1 MHPYEQ
7 QYFNTLI
14 SIATERFTERAIYH
28 NDGAEQALRLLKE
41 NPYGESI
48 WLDRFVQSFFEE
60 FLLDNIAGH
69 CIVLQALA
77 NLPYEVISTHES
89 ENGTIKIE
97 VQLERMAKQ
106 AFETLLLRKAEEAIE
121 QNILFGR

>member
-28 NDGAEQALRLLKE
+28 NNGAEQALHLLKE

-60 FLLDNIAGH
+60 FLLDNIVGY

-77 NLPYEVISTHES
+77 NLPYKGMKTYELEK
-89 ENGTIKIE
+89 EPIKIE
-97 VQLERMAKQ
+97 IQLERMAKQ

-121 QNILFGR
+121 QNILFGG